1 MLRIFECKHL
11 SLLSSRLTQNWTV
24 QDFIFR
30 NTPADLEVLENGII
44 KHTDRQR
51 RGGEEDDVLTIPGV
65 EHVGDEVVYEGDLR
79 FGHAAGVPVKHRHHH
94 GKPLSLLLVRLQVK
108 HTHITI
114 S

>member
-1 MLRIFECKHL
+1 MKR
-11 SLLSSRLTQNWTV
+11 
-24 QDFIFR
+24 
-30 NTPADLEVLENGII
+30 
-44 KHTDRQR
+44 
-51 RGGEEDDVLTIPGV
+51 GEEDDVLTIPGI